1 MAKNRRGK
9 KGGSQKRGT
18 LSQHFKKGKKQ
29 KILPPTNDISADEL
43 SAYKREMSRLVTY
56 ANDQIDQAIA
66 ENRRSTE
73 LIRFLD
79 GDDSKR
85 FSISQLTDPSD
96 IKATMTEL
104 RTVIS
109 TIEEGSRKGEVD
121 SAIMEAEVWRHQF
134 GNQHRSSYTEN
145 DGSVHYRRFNT
156 NDVFD
161 ERGNIIRRAVDPQLA
176 SKTFAAYRRLEEDLA
191 GYIGRQGQE
200 MMFGSENLIILLYDF
215 YEKNPGADYNFETD
229 HDTFDAYD
237 YARPLIE
244 QWALDRVREMEGIN
258 MSFLEAE
265 KIIAD
270 WDRYINR
277 RGF

>member
-1 MAKNRRGK
+1 MAKRRGK

-18 LSQHFKKGKKQ
+18 LSQHFKRGKKQ
-29 KILPPTNDISADEL
+29 KILPPTNTISADEL

-85 FSISQLTDPSD
+85 FSISQLTDPAD

-109 TIEEGSRKGEVD
+109 TIEEGSRKGELD
-121 SAIMEAEVWRHQF
+121 TAIMEAEVWRHQF
-134 GNQHRSSYTEN
+134 GNQHRSSYTED

-215 YEKNPGADYNFETD
+215 YEKNLAADYNFETD

-258 MSFLEAE
+258 MSFSEAD

>member
-18 LSQHFKKGKKQ
+18 LSQHFKRGKKQ
-29 KILPPTNDISADEL
+29 KILPPTNTISVDEL
-43 SAYKREMSRLVTY
+43 SAYKREMGRLVTY

-85 FSISQLTDPSD
+85 FSISQLTDPAD

-109 TIEEGSRKGEVD
+109 TIEDGSRKGEVD
-121 SAIMEAEVWRHQF
+121 TAIMEAEVYRHQF
-134 GNQHRSSYTEN
+134 GNQHRSSYTED

-258 MSFLEAE
+258 MSFSEAE

>member
-18 LSQHFKKGKKQ
+18 LSQHFKRGKKQ

-43 SAYKREMSRLVTY
+43 SAYKREMGRLVTY

-85 FSISQLTDPSD
+85 FSISQLTDPNE

-134 GNQHRSSYTEN
+134 GNQHRSSYTED

-161 ERGNIIRRAVDPQLA
+161 EKGNIIRRAVDPQLA